1 MQNIEKCLPLL
12 SVVDGLDIW
21 LASLVM
27 GHTSANKI
35 IKYGIGGLVDTR
47 VTRERKYT
55 PSKSFI
61 LVCLTLWLISNS
73 ISQLINE

>member
-27 GHTSANKI
+27 GQTPNPKQNK
-35 IKYGIGGLVDTR
+35 
-47 VTRERKYT
+47 
-55 PSKSFI
+55 SKDK
-61 LVCLTLWLISNS
+61 
-73 ISQLINE
+73 SQNADINI